1 VNEPFFS
8 IILPTYNR
16 ARMARTALK
25 TVQWQTCPDWECW
38 VVDDG
43 STDDTQRMLAEFS
56 SDKRI
61 RVVTSA
67 GNRGMNASRND
78 AISRA
83 GGRFITFLD
92 SDDLWL
98 PQRLE
103 AFRERAVLDPA
114 AGFLFSNAYVWRFD
128 RMQGLLFDPA
138 RPIPEGVVPGY
149 YGVGDKQLPYLT
161 TNLALRRDAFERYGL
176 FRTEMKTLDTELFT
190 RFLAQGLPVA
200 VLREPLSVRRIHG
213 AQLTDRAVENFEE
226 TIEALGSS
234 GASPQICLEVRK
246 RMARDTAMYLI
257 KAGLPCEARGL
268 LEREFGGA
276 ARTTALYGLTFV
288 PAPALH
294 AGRRLRQAWLI
305 LRHHP
310 AWASKSLREIY
321 LLIEP
326 LLREEGNAG
335 QALNH
340 SA

>member
-1 VNEPFFS
+1 MNAPFFS

-25 TVQWQTCPDWECW
+25 TVQWQTCTDWECW

-56 SDKRI
+56 ADKRI

-67 GNRGMNASRND
+67 VNRGMNASRND

-103 AFRERAVLDPA
+103 AFRERAANDPE

-128 RMQGLLFDPA
+128 RILGLLFDPA

-149 YGVGDKQLPYLT
+149 YGVGDVQLPYLT
-161 TNLALRRDAFERYGL
+161 TNLALLRDAFDSYGL

-190 RFLAQGLPVA
+190 RFLAQKLPVA

-213 AQLTDRAVENFEE
+213 AQLTDRAIENFEE
-226 TIEALGSS
+226 TIQALGSS
-234 GASPQICLEVRK
+234 GASPQICLDVRG

-257 KAGLPCEARGL
+257 KAGRPHEAREL
-268 LEREFGGA
+268 LDKEFGGV
-276 ARTTALYGLTFV
+276 ARATALYRLTFI
-288 PAPALH
+288 PAWALRT
-294 AGRRLRQAWLI
+294 GRLLRQAWLI

-310 AWASKSLREIY
+310 VWASKGLREIY
-321 LLIEP
+321 LLVDP
-326 LLREEGNAG
+326 LLREEGNVGKAP
-335 QALNH
+335 
-340 SA
+340 